1 MLDIQLLKQYIT
13 LSDVVK
19 QYVQLKRSGSSK
31 TRWIGL
37 CPFHKE
43 RTPSFVVNDE
53 DGGFFKCFG
62 CGKGGDLLKF
72 IQQIE
77 GVDFKAALGQC
88 KLIAGIKDEY
98 LSPEQKRI
106 YEAQMRRRTAEAAA
120 LRKWKGE
127 IVESLVCYTNAI
139 WRMHREARRSGEEG
153 DEFYSEAINKEMA
166 LDQLEA
172 MPDRDLLE
180 YYRTRTSWVG
190 AMNPA
195 WYLSGKRLAI
205 AQQEKAR

>member
-1 MLDIQLLKQYIT
+1 MLDIQLLKQHIT

-31 TRWIGL
+31 TRWVGL
-37 CPFHKE
+37 CPFHTE

-62 CGKGGDLLKF
+62 CGEGGDLLKF
-72 IQQIE
+72 IQRIE

-106 YEAQMRRRTAEAAA
+106 HEAQMRRRTAEAVA
-120 LRKWKGE
+120 LRKWRSE

-139 WRMHREARRSGEEG
+139 WRMYREARRSGEEG

-180 YYRTRTSWVG
+180 YYRTRNSWAG

>member
-1 MLDIQLLKQYIT
+1 MLDIQLLKQHIT

-31 TRWIGL
+31 TRWVGL
-37 CPFHKE
+37 CPFHTE

-62 CGKGGDLLKF
+62 CGEGGDLLKF
-72 IQQIE
+72 IQRIE

-120 LRKWKGE
+120 LRKWKDE
-127 IVESLVCYTNAI
+127 IVESLVCYTNSI
-139 WRMHREARRSGEEG
+139 WRMYREARRSGEEG
-153 DEFYSEAINKEMA
+153 DEFYGEAVNKEMA

-180 YYRTRTSWVG
+180 YYRTRNSWAG

-205 AQQEKAR
+205 ARQEKAR